1 MGRRLSYSIIG
12 TGLTGRKNVATL
24 PIYIAGF
31 FTVHE
36 YIIVLLFDEIGGNFT
51 SPSTCSSHP
60 ISPPPTPSS
69 PPPLLP
75 SSPPPLLPSSPQ
87 EATLSRS
94 ELTHDHVMMMHH
106 TSVEG
111 VDDMAS
117 LGDLHEAAILYNI
130 QQRYSKDVIYVSL
143 TQATQY
149 R

>member
-1 MGRRLSYSIIG
+1 MFANTSLATTNNYLHPFPFSLPLS
-12 TGLTGRKNVATL
+12 
-24 PIYIAGF
+24 
-31 FTVHE
+31 
-36 YIIVLLFDEIGGNFT
+36 LL
-51 SPSTCSSHP
+51 SS
-60 ISPPPTPSS
+60 
-69 PPPLLP
+69 L
-75 SSPPPLLPSSPQ
+75 Q